1 MDIRILIIG
10 LITLVLFGNQEYDS
24 LHIARRGL
32 LLRLRATLSLSAL
45 SLRLTQLAKI
55 YLIP

>member
-10 LITLVLFGNQEYDS
+10 LITLVLFGNQEYDPF
-24 LHIARRGL
+24 HIARRGL

-45 SLRLTQLAKI
+45 SLRLT
-55 YLIP
+55 